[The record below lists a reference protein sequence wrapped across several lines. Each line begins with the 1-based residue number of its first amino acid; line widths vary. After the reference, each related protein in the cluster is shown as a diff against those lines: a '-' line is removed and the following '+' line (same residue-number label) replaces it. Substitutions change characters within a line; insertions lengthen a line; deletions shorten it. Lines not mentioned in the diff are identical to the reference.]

1 MNEDVGSEGDDTE
14 ADTVTEDAATEG
26 AATGETEAIEALKR
40 LGLSSYEAQVFI
52 ALGRVETA
60 TARDIDRMTDV
71 PRSQVYGA
79 AESLEERGLLD
90 VQQSNPR
97 RFRAVELEE
106 ARKRLHD
113 RLVREEERA
122 FEYLENA
129 REEREAG
136 EETQEAVWTVHGSET
151 VSDRI
156 ASLARDATDRVVFG
170 TKEPTLLDETV
181 RETLRQVAG
190 TGIEVI
196 AVSENSAVRE
206 QARTID
212 GVTVRQAPSPAPP
225 EAEERGG
232 RILVVDHDTV
242 LLSML
247 GGQELPGV
255 RRETAIWSSDT
266 GFATMFADLL
276 AGWIDHPTEE

>member
-1 MNEDVGSEGDDTE
+1 MTATSESD
-14 ADTVTEDAATEG
+14 
-26 AATGETEAIEALKR
+26 AIEALKR

-60 TARDIDRMTDV
+60 TARDVDRMTEV

-90 VQQSNPR
+90 VQESNPR
-97 RFRAVELEE
+97 RYRAVDLDE
-106 ARKRLHD
+106 ARERLHD
-113 RLVREEERA
+113 RLVSEEERA
-122 FEYLENA
+122 FTYLERV
-129 REEREAG
+129 REERDTG
-136 EETQEAVWTVHGSET
+136 EETQEAVWTVHGRET

-156 ASLARDATDRVVFG
+156 ARLAREASSRVVFG
-170 TKEPTLLDETV
+170 SKELPLLDDTV
-181 RETLRQVAG
+181 CEALHAVAA

-196 AVSENSAVRE
+196 VVSENPAIRE
-206 QARTID
+206 RGAEIE

-247 GGQELPGV
+247 GGRELPGV
-255 RRETAIWSSDT
+255 RQETAIWSSDT

-276 AGWIDHPTEE
+276 AGWIDHPTGE